1 MEQDSGQLSFSF
13 PSSTYYLAKGYF
25 IRSMEKTTK
34 ATITRPRLAR
44 ILNSAGYEA
53 RPVRSVWNLDR
64 IEWEFTLDATSAKIV
79 ADYYAQIGKV
89 PPAAVRKYIQNQEG
103 EA

>member
-1 MEQDSGQLSFSF
+1 METGQRTAVFFFSIVNLLSGERL
-13 PSSTYYLAKGYF
+13 F
-25 IRSMEKTTK
+25 IKSMEKTTK

-53 RPVRSVWNLDR
+53 KPVRSVWNLDR

-89 PPAAVRKYIQNQEG
+89 PPAAVRKYIQKQEG